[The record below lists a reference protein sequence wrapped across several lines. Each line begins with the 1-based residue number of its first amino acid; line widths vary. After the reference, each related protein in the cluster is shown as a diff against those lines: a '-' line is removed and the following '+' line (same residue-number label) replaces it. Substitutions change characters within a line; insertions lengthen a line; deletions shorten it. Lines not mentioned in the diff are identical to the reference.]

1 MDYYRINPPPYKDLA
16 LTKAYSPAEY
26 PVYDNFNAINVN
38 RTKDIPVDYTGII
51 GVPLSFMD
59 KYNPDRFE
67 LIGTTDDINGNG
79 GKGIGIGGLLI
90 NGKKIYKRIFI
101 KNRHPSRD

>member
-1 MDYYRINPPPYKDLA
+1 M
-16 LTKAYSPAEY
+16 TKTYSPKEY

-38 RTKDIPVDYTGII
+38 RTKDIPVDYTGTI
-51 GVPLSFMD
+51 GVPISFMD

-67 LIGTTDDINGNG
+67 LIGTPDDINGNG
-79 GKGIGIGGLLI
+79 GEGIKPGGGLSI

-101 KNRHPSRD
+101 KNRHPEP

>member
-1 MDYYRINPPPYKDLA
+1 M
-16 LTKAYSPAEY
+16 
-26 PVYDNFNAINVN
+26 YDNFNAINVN

-101 KNRHPSRD
+101 KNRRPEP